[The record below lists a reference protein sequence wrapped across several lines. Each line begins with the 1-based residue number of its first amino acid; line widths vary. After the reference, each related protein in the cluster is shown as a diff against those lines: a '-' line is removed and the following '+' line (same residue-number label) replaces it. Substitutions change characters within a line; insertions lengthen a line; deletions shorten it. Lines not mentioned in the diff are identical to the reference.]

1 MLEALPLHGWMYRPD
16 YHYLNIPTDG
26 KQLFTVEW
34 HTVNLKS
41 GEISETLSTMPP
53 DARILGTPVAC
64 GNRIYVLGG
73 FYRGDLFCPDKRFND
88 SHFHNCVFYFDSAR
102 PGEKIYVFGSSCYK
116 FAEGHLADVFNVE
129 LNRWD
134 KLPLP
139 PVASPLV
146 HVSISDL
153 VLLDS
158 SRSQILVHFSS
169 NNSLHAFHTDGGS
182 WECMDPEFG
191 MWSTASNVNLSSL
204 FQPNAKLRLWDSKSR
219 CSNRGIKGTTFL
231 FWVN

>member
-1 MLEALPLHGWMYRPD
+1 MLVPRESPS
-16 YHYLNIPTDG
+16 
-26 KQLFTVEW
+26 V
-34 HTVNLKS
+34 
-41 GEISETLSTMPP
+41 
-53 DARILGTPVAC
+53 VA
-64 GNRIYVLGG
+64 
-73 FYRGDLFCPDKRFND
+73 
-88 SHFHNCVFYFDSAR
+88 A
-102 PGEKIYVFGSSCYK
+102 GEKIYVFGSSCYK